1 MIIEKIHIKSFGM
14 LTDFI
19 LEFSPTINV
28 IEGENESGKS
38 TIAAFIR
45 YMLYGFDNDTDKN
58 TLDERNKRIN
68 WESKTAEGS
77 MYVRVKDKR
86 YLISRTTARVESAG
100 RISYKEDSSI
110 TDLETGTLAFGKVPA
125 GEVFFG
131 VDSALFDNTAYI
143 GQIGDS
149 TICEGS
155 VKESIENILF
165 SGSEKINTQRAA
177 SKVSVKM
184 ENLLHQGGS
193 GGVIYDLM
201 RRGDELEDGYLAAST
216 ANKEILEKEARLHE
230 LRALRQDQ
238 IDKKERFTDLDFCYR
253 NVQIIQSFDKLHD
266 YEEQYSKKCEEYTAF
281 TMKNTKNGYTP
292 THGYLSDITLA
303 RTGVDNTYRQLNAAN
318 ENYDRQKSAIG
329 ITKDIENAI
338 AISDTMGKEEVV
350 RNNVKTVRHSEIK
363 NVFTLI
369 ATSIL
374 FVSSLL
380 LEFLATDGF
389 KNTLAVIAFA
399 LIGALSLGASVA
411 VASFIYK
418 NKARILKIA
427 EKFSTSSYQELLM
440 RIDVIAAARDKRDK
454 LVKSIN
460 DAALAVE
467 TAKKNYEDAKITL
480 LETVLR
486 WGEEFPSSNLN
497 AFLDDLETRVRA
509 FLAEDKRLLDER
521 MELEI
526 KVRTLREE
534 LCGKSEIDIRAQVPP
549 FKRKVLF
556 EVSRDEILAGIS
568 ACEDEI
574 REYER
579 LAEIVEDELSE
590 LKMNVQD
597 PAILYA
603 KMDQNDSKI
612 EELRTQHRAYYYA
625 LKAIEGASDKLRE
638 EVSPRLA
645 EFSAELMG
653 IMTNNKYTEL
663 TVDDGLNLSFKNYD
677 GEEKTVDYLSRG
689 TRDLSYVSL
698 RMALIDMLYTEKPP
712 VCFDESFAHQ
722 DNIRAKSMME
732 AISHLAKDG
741 YQSIIFTSRQRE
753 SNLAKEKDEGAGLIK
768 ISRSRPRLV

>member
-86 YLISRTTARVESAG
+86 YLISRTTSRVESAG
-100 RISYKEDSSI
+100 RVSYKEDSSI

-149 TICEGS
+149 AIREGS

-201 RRGDELEDGYLAAST
+201 RRGDELEDGYLGAST

-292 THGYLSDITLA
+292 THSYLSDITLA

-318 ENYDRQKSAIG
+318 ENYDRQKNAIG

-497 AFLDDLETRVRA
+497 AFLDDLEERVRL

-698 RMALIDMLYTEKPP
+698 RMALVDMLYTEKPP